1 MFNIFNKYFYFQRN
15 LLSLWHSKLIECKQ
29 AYATRAH
36 HKKKHSIEATK
47 TYHKIIIR
55 ISELLEMAKE
65 RKNFIYFFLLFSLS
79 VFAQATFVKQNKN
92 AVVKKNFVQSLQSSR
107 DQFYV
112 YHIRYFSI
120 YASDSL
126 FFCFWFVS
134 QPAYIAFFIFCFC
147 SITASQKI
155 SSNASTMRNERHE
168 PHNQR
173 KTKKE

>member
-1 MFNIFNKYFYFQRN
+1 
-15 LLSLWHSKLIECKQ
+15 
-29 AYATRAH
+29 
-36 HKKKHSIEATK
+36 
-47 TYHKIIIR
+47 
-55 ISELLEMAKE
+55 MAKE

-134 QPAYIAFFIFCFC
+134 QPAYIAFFYFSFLFNYSLTENIIKCINNAKWKTRTTQSTKNKKRINNNENIYGIYKFSMWFLIFVCC
-147 SITASQKI
+147 S
-155 SSNASTMRNERHE
+155 RDRE
-168 PHNQR
+168 
-173 KTKKE
+173 TK